1 MTTRRGR
8 AIAACAVVPVL
19 LVACRSVPVEPPPPT
34 GSVEVGLVTPPPGA
48 TRMELAASQRFV
60 YPNLEEPVA
69 MPVYPPEL
77 LPLRLAPLDLCVEV
91 VIGEDGLVR
100 QAKRRVD
107 EACPDEAGPHE
118 ARFAQLLEDAVG
130 QWTFEP
136 ALVCGT
142 PDGRPS
148 EDACA
153 EPDVVETPV
162 ALRLSYVFGFSQR
175 DGEPVVELRGGR
187 QGAAEGR

>member
-1 MTTRRGR
+1 MPSIRPNPCRCGR
-8 AIAACAVVPVL
+8 AAGAV
-19 LVACRSVPVEPPPPT
+19 R
-34 GSVEVGLVTPPPGA
+34 GGGDRRDGGPPGA
-48 TRMELAASQRFV
+48 AARGRG
-60 YPNLEEPVA
+60 P
-69 MPVYPPEL
+69 
-77 LPLRLAPLDLCVEV
+77 
-91 VIGEDGLVR
+91 G
-100 QAKRRVD
+100 
-107 EACPDEAGPHE
+107 EAGPHE